1 MNLDVRI
8 KTTAEGQGAQQTADG
23 LKKIT
28 QEANQAKTA
37 TEEVSKA
44 TAGASKEQSR
54 WTISKQQ
61 AAQALGQLK
70 ESIPGLGTAIN
81 LLKNPYASAA
91 GAIAAFVVAIR
102 NQIEAQEE
110 ALKAA
115 QALGDAMDTGNAALS
130 RRKRHFNDLED
141 AAASYEEQ
149 LRQLADEENG
159 VDAQTKARLADV
171 ERGLKQE
178 RRAGASRLELEE
190 AKIDAQVKSGKLS
203 PERGEIARQ
212 RLRRGEA
219 ARMEGLEAG
228 AQEARLGILRGA
240 FEEKEKR
247 RVEAE
252 AALPAAEA
260 EAARLSRVA
269 ASKKGASESLIA
281 ATQAEIAKVE
291 KERARAEFVAADA
304 GLPGPALVVDVQTG
318 KLVPREEGISSA
330 QAMSRA
336 KTDELASLRQ
346 TLAQQQE
353 APALAERQAAQAQA
367 RVEALRKESIGARRG
382 MLGLVQQGEAIS
394 ADVQSEA
401 TVNVT
406 ISRQAEEIRV
416 LRERMAL
423 EEEAARLRL
432 EREKEINKTLREL
445 NVRAKAENGR

>member
-8 KTTAEGQGAQQTADG
+8 KTTAEGQGAQQTAEG

-28 QEANQAKTA
+28 QEAAQATTA
-37 TEEVSKA
+37 TAEVTKA
-44 TAGASKEQSR
+44 TAGASKEQNR

-70 ESIPGLGTAIN
+70 QSIPGLGTAIN
-81 LLKNPYASAA
+81 LLKNPYAAAA
-91 GAIAAFVVAIR
+91 GAIAAFVLAIQ
-102 NQIEAQEE
+102 NQIKAQEE
-110 ALKAA
+110 ALRAA
-115 QALGDAMDTGNAALS
+115 QALGDSMDEGNAALS
-130 RRKRHFNDLED
+130 RRRRHFNDLED

-149 LRQLADEENG
+149 LRQLADEESG

-190 AKIDAQVKSGKLS
+190 AKIDGQVKAGKLS
-203 PERGEIARQ
+203 PERGEIARK

-219 ARMEGLEAG
+219 TRMEGLEAG
-228 AQEARLGILRGA
+228 AQQARLGILREA

-247 RVEAE
+247 RVTAE
-252 AALPAAEA
+252 EALPAAQA
-260 EAARLSRVA
+260 EAARLSAVA
-269 ASKKGASESLIA
+269 ASKKGASEALIA

-291 KERARAEFVAADA
+291 KQRARAEEVAADA
-304 GLPGPALVVDVQTG
+304 GLGGPELVVDVQTG
-318 KLVPREEGISSA
+318 RLVSREEGITSA

-336 KTDELASLRQ
+336 RTAELATLRQ
-346 TLAQQQE
+346 TLAEQQE

-382 MLGLVQQGEAIS
+382 MIGLLQQGEAIS
-394 ADVQSEA
+394 ADVQSESA
-401 TVNVT
+401 NNLT

-416 LRERMAL
+416 LRERMTL

-432 EREKEINKTLREL
+432 ERETQINKTLREL
-445 NVRAKAENGR
+445 NARAKAENGR